1 MSDLRTLLPEVLL
14 LGGAVGCLL
23 LGSWTPRHRQGR
35 VVLLAGLVIVA
46 AGAVSVHALG
56 GAATTAYSGTVTVDG
71 LTGILRLS
79 VLGSLLVVLMLVR
92 HELADSPRESEV
104 VVLLLL
110 GGLGVLVLGA
120 STDLAVLTVA
130 FLLASIPL
138 YGLIGL
144 SPGAAAPEAVMKTYL
159 LGALAGIWLMLGA
172 AVLTGLTGTT
182 AYSDLEGVRE
192 APLAAAVGGV
202 VLVVLGLLFKAGS
215 VPMHFWVPD
224 AVEGASTT
232 AAAFLTTVP
241 KLGAVVAAARLLEA
255 LPAQERWALLVA
267 GLAAAGMVVGNLV
280 ALTQGDVRRLL
291 GWSAVGQV
299 GFLLAVVAAVPSV
312 GEAAA
317 VLGMFVVGYAAA
329 NLTCFAVLAAEP
341 QRRTIAEW
349 RGTGRA
355 SPRLVPALGVGLLAL
370 VGTPPTGVFVAK
382 LLTFDVIIEAG
393 LTWLAVLV
401 ALSTLIGLAYYLRW
415 LAACLTA
422 PEESGTQD
430 HEPAEGTGIPDVGG
444 SGRRMAVGVA
454 GGCAAVAVLLGLAA
468 RTVLGTIG

>member
-23 LGSWTPRHRQGR
+23 LGSWTPRQRQGR
-35 VVLLAGLVIVA
+35 VVLLAGLVVLA
-46 AGAVSVHALG
+46 AGAVSAHALG
-56 GAATTAYSGTVTVDG
+56 QAATSAYAGTVTVDA

-79 VLGSLLVVLMLVR
+79 VLVSLLVVLMLVR

-144 SPGAAAPEAVMKTYL
+144 SPGTAAPEAVMKTYL

-172 AVLTGLTGTT
+172 AVLAGLTGTT
-182 AYSDLEGVRE
+182 AYSDLGRVRE
-192 APLAAAVGGV
+192 APTAAAVAGV

-241 KLGAVVAAARLLEA
+241 KLGAVVGAARLLEA
-255 LPAQERWALLVA
+255 LPAQERWGLLVA
-267 GLAAAGMVVGNLV
+267 GLAAAGMVVGNLA
-280 ALTQGDVRRLL
+280 ALTQSRVRRLL

-299 GFLLAVVAAVPSV
+299 GFLRRAGAAHDRGLAGHRTRPARTGDGAGRGAARP
-312 GEAAA
+312 G
-317 VLGMFVVGYAAA
+317 GYAAHGSVRGQA
-329 NLTCFAVLAAEP
+329 AHVRRPRRGGVDLAGRRGRAEHAGRAGLLP
-341 QRRTIAEW
+341 ALAGGLPD
-349 RGTGRA
+349 GTGRVRHAGRRGAGDRA
-355 SPRLVPALGVGLLAL
+355 SACRRTRAATGRRGCWWVRHGRGPARPHGAGRARDHGLSCRECRARRVPSA
-370 VGTPPTGVFVAK
+370 GTTG
-382 LLTFDVIIEAG
+382 
-393 LTWLAVLV
+393 
-401 ALSTLIGLAYYLRW
+401 
-415 LAACLTA
+415 
-422 PEESGTQD
+422 
-430 HEPAEGTGIPDVGG
+430 PAEPG
-444 SGRRMAVGVA
+444 SG
-454 GGCAAVAVLLGLAA
+454 
-468 RTVLGTIG
+468 